1 VQLVSA
7 ILFIALF
14 LSGAAAST
22 VLALSIE
29 FTDAPIDPGTARLFP
44 EFGSALLLVFAM
56 RMAAMFIFT
65 TSSIARN
72 HSLLPRWFIWAGY
85 VVGAFLLLI
94 ATFSEWL
101 VLVFPA
107 WILVLSVL
115 LLMKARQLPTLQ
127 PQ

>member
-1 VQLVSA
+1 
-7 ILFIALF
+7 
-14 LSGAAAST
+14 
-22 VLALSIE
+22 
-29 FTDAPIDPGTARLFP
+29 
-44 EFGSALLLVFAM
+44 
-56 RMAAMFIFT
+56 
-65 TSSIARN
+65 
-72 HSLLPRWFIWAGY
+72 

-127 PQ
+127 TQ